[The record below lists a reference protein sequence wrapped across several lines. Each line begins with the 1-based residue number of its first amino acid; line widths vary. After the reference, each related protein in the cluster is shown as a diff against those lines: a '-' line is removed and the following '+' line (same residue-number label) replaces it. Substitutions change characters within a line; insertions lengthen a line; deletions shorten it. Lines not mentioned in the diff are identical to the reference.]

1 MHKDINHI
9 TGILDTINQMQTAH
23 IQSFETEL
31 MPDLASQLTQRK
43 IQFDELKISFDLF
56 ISSILP
62 HHTDNKEFIVAE
74 FLERINVLLEQ
85 NKTLEKKIK
94 NYKYGLQESIKEIS
108 RGRKAIGFYG
118 SPSSSINKPRAI
130 NLTN

>member
-1 MHKDINHI
+1 MDKNINHI
-9 TGILDTINQMQTAH
+9 TGILDTINQMQAAH

-43 IQFDELKISFDLF
+43 IQFDKLKLSFDLF
-56 ISSILP
+56 ISKTLP
-62 HHTDNKEFIVAE
+62 HHTEDKKSIVAE
-74 FLERINVLLEQ
+74 LIERINILVEQ
-85 NKTLEKKIK
+85 NKILEKKTEH
-94 NYKYGLQESIKEIS
+94 YKYSLQESIKEIS

-130 NLTN
+130 NFSN